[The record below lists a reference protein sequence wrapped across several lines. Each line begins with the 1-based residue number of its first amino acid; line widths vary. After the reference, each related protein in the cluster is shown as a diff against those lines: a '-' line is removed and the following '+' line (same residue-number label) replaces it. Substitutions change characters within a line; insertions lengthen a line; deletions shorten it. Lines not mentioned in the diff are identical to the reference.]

1 MKNHRSIASMFFLF
15 LTGLIF
21 SASGYAAVT
30 IDGQFEGTLVIT
42 SPDGEI
48 NLIEPGDAIPT
59 IANDSIV
66 EVFDGKFKLTAVEG
80 DKVSIS
86 CLEHEGAIAAAASVT
101 LSCGE
106 SSGQLKVEAGTVSM
120 MDDEGKP
127 VEVKAGETYDIK
139 MPALQEAA
147 PATAEGQEL
156 GLPATDA
163 AVDVNPDSR
172 NIQIQDNQTQD
183 ASPEQ

>member
-1 MKNHRSIASMFFLF
+1 MLFLF

-21 SASGYAAVT
+21 SVSGYAAVT
-30 IDGQFEGTLVIT
+30 IDSQFEGTLVIT

-48 NLIEPGDAIPT
+48 NLIEPGDALPT
-59 IANDSIV
+59 IANDSII
-66 EVFDGKFKLTAVEG
+66 EVFDGKFKLTSVEG
-80 DKVSIS
+80 DKVSVS
-86 CLEHEGAIAAAASVT
+86 CLEHEGAVSAAAVLT

-106 SSGQLKVEAGTVSM
+106 SSGQLKVETGTVSM
-120 MDDEGKP
+120 VDDEGKP

-156 GLPATDA
+156 GLPASDNA
-163 AVDVNPDSR
+163 ADVNPDSR
-172 NIQIQDNQTQD
+172 NIQIQDNQAQD
-183 ASPEQ
+183 ASPEK